1 MLKKKSKGKLK
12 NISKKVKM
20 ETKHD
25 KKNSSEREV
34 YSNKCKYQENTSQI
48 DKLTLYLK
56 KL

>member
-1 MLKKKSKGKLK
+1 MTNENGNTTHQNLW
-12 NISKKVKM
+12 
-20 ETKHD
+20 D
-25 KKNSSEREV
+25 ASEVGVQEV

>member
-1 MLKKKSKGKLK
+1 
-12 NISKKVKM
+12 M
-20 ETKHD
+20 ETKHA